1 MLNPPRRSTWLGTPS
16 SSGIIRSVNP
26 SQLIIV
32 DLGALY
38 GRAPHFRR
46 PNITVLPSLHVQ
58 VVGLLDAWVLSD
70 EGWYAACRYKVK
82 LRHGDYADQQ
92 HLVPA
97 RVIKRA
103 TDRDVELGRMRG
115 EIV

>member
-1 MLNPPRRSTWLGTPS
+1 MLNPPRRSIWLGTPS
-16 SSGIIRSVNP
+16 SSSIIRPVKP

-38 GRAPHFRR
+38 GRAPRFRM

-70 EGWYAACRYKVK
+70 EGW
-82 LRHGDYADQQ
+82 L
-92 HLVPA
+92 LV
-97 RVIKRA
+97 R
-103 TDRDVELGRMRG
+103 RMSLQGQTRPR
-115 EIV
+115 

>member
-1 MLNPPRRSTWLGTPS
+1 VLNPPKRSTWLGTPS
-16 SSGIIRSVNP
+16 SSGAIRSVKP
-26 SQLIIV
+26 PQLIIV

-70 EGWYAACRYKVK
+70 EGWYAAYRHRVK
-82 LRHGDYADQQ
+82 LKWGSFLSSNQAT
-92 HLVPA
+92 VP
-97 RVIKRA
+97 RSV
-103 TDRDVELGRMRG
+103 
-115 EIV
+115 